1 MFNSKHL
8 FTNIQPVPLLCTIN
22 LLQWV
27 VPMALLFLLIL
38 WDLTFFITGVTSCS
52 VTCSTDYEDLLNC
65 SYVPDSVPTYPVL
78 IKVDCSY
85 EDDWAVSSC
94 EVKPPQSWCVIY
106 PENFTD
112 VIFVETE
119 CNATISQQ
127 DKVIMTP
134 CESSSFVLGDV
145 VKGPPPFNV
154 QVTDTDGLY
163 NITWDS
169 DNNHCYIYRVR
180 IRVSKDLSKDPVL
193 SRLVDP
199 KYFPLDHKKL
209 QPHTK
214 YTVDVQ
220 AQMCPQYFLQG
231 PWTEWS
237 SSAEWK
243 TRGTSEENDGIN
255 RYRMFLFISL
265 PIIIVLVLLLL
276 GYSQKTFLQKKI
288 QLITYLPK
296 PNEYFKP
303 LYHNYGGNFK
313 EWVNPVFSEYDY
325 FGVKTHEMM
334 SKKQH
339 NVLYCNNEK
348 ESYNEDK
355 EMKQDACFLHILQ
368 PHCNSPLDFQ
378 DGGSSQGTGHST
390 GPISIHTV
398 TLSGEEEFEEEVTSQ
413 SSIST
418 DISYQGGESFGS
430 YDGDNR
436 EHAGYDVEP
445 QMCRVDRQNGTLPQH
460 ESQISNDSSVGNIN
474 FQPHAQFNEPERV
487 SLDSFASNEQSEDG
501 YPHVDLDTID
511 SGFGECSSPG
521 VAEHRESD
529 LFHDHK
535 SSNSNYVKQWMICS
549 PIQELHETQ

>member
-1 MFNSKHL
+1 
-8 FTNIQPVPLLCTIN
+8 
-22 LLQWV
+22 
-27 VPMALLFLLIL
+27 MALLLLLIL
-38 WDLTFFITGVTSCS
+38 WDLTFFINGVTSCS

-65 SYVPDSVPTYPVL
+65 SYVPGSGPIYPVL
-78 IKVDCSY
+78 IEVICSY
-85 EDDWAVSSC
+85 EDDRTFGSC
-94 EVKPPQSWCVIY
+94 KVEPPQSWCVMY
-106 PENFTD
+106 PENFAD
-112 VIFVETE
+112 VVFIETQ
-119 CNATISQQ
+119 CNVTVSQQ
-127 DKVIMTP
+127 GKVIMSP
-134 CESSSFVLGDV
+134 SESSGFLLGNV
-145 VKGPPPFNV
+145 VKAPPPFNV
-154 QVTDTDGLY
+154 NVTDTDGFY

-169 DNNHCYIYRVR
+169 DSDRKKDQYTYRVR
-180 IRVSKDLSKDPVL
+180 IRESNDLSKDTVFSHL
-193 SRLVDP
+193 DQRYIL
-199 KYFPLDHKKL
+199 LDHKKL

-220 AQMCPQYFLQG
+220 AQMSSWYFLRG
-231 PWTEWS
+231 PWSEWS

-243 TRGTSEENDGIN
+243 TTGTSEENDEIN
-255 RYRMFLFISL
+255 RYRKFLFIFL

-276 GYSQKTFLQKKI
+276 GYSQKTFLQRKI
-288 QLITYLPK
+288 NLIMYFPK

-313 EWVNPVFSEYDY
+313 EWVNPVFSECDY
-325 FGVKTHEMM
+325 FGVETHEMM

-339 NVLYCNNEK
+339 NVLRCNNER

-355 EMKQDACFLHILQ
+355 EMRQGGCFLPILQ
-368 PHCNSPLDFQ
+368 PHCNSLLHLQ

-398 TLSGEEEFEEEVTSQ
+398 TLSGEEEFEEEVISQ
-413 SSIST
+413 SSMST
-418 DISYQGGESFGS
+418 DTSYQGADSFGS

-460 ESQISNDSSVGNIN
+460 ENQISNDLSLGNIN
-474 FQPHAQFNEPERV
+474 FQPRAQFNEPERV

-529 LFHDHK
+529 LFHEHK